1 MCRNFHDIPRCENI
15 PFHCTV
21 EHLRLFKIIDI
32 YITEQFTDRDTESF
46 ARAVKKSVYSF
57 IRKLYAIPRKSNTKR
72 FSSFFFF
79 FSSEREINRRDLRNS
94 SREAEML
101 PSAGKW
107 PIFAC
112 KEGKV
117 VARRYRRRSR
127 RLREGSTIH
136 DIVGLRVIATSKDP
150 ARSV

>member
-1 MCRNFHDIPRCENI
+1 M
-15 PFHCTV
+15 
-21 EHLRLFKIIDI
+21 EHLRPFKIIDI

-46 ARAVKKSVYSF
+46 ARAIKKSVYSF

-79 FSSEREINRRDLRNS
+79 SSEREINRRDLRNS
-94 SREAEML
+94 SREAEAL